1 MRRFFFAGVLI
12 ALTAGEAFARHTQV
26 LTLSDQSLYQDIFAL
41 QEKERWAE
49 ADKKIAQL
57 QDKSLMGHIL
67 ANRYFSVTYRTK
79 ASEIEKWF
87 KLYADH
93 PQAIR
98 MYALG
103 QKKKAKLPGR
113 KPKPIFGS
121 SSGTCSVV
129 FRAEPIDSI
138 ENLSFSYLGSE
149 RRKTAQ
155 KTMRQI
161 AKYIKSGKT
170 LNAKRLIYGQ
180 EAKNLFNERDHD
192 AAHIALAF
200 SYFLDGMDE
209 LGVQEAVPAVKRSG
223 DLLPLGHWKLGLSYW
238 RTGDIKSAAYHFD
251 KVANHKRAYPLLKA
265 AGAFWASR
273 ANLKLGN
280 FAVVNSYLEIA
291 AGHPRTF
298 YGILATHA
306 LGRDLN
312 LAWEKPVLPDDE
324 VTESFSHPT
333 FQRVLAL
340 KQIGQDKL
348 AEQELTALFLKADRS
363 TKALL
368 SVVAE
373 KNGIA
378 EDLTLIS
385 GRLDDDEDGG
395 RYPAPNWTP
404 QNGWKVDK
412 ALVFAFVKQ
421 ESCFNAR
428 ATSSVGAAG
437 LMQIMP
443 DNARELARSLG
454 MQWDRKRLNEPEYNL
469 ALGQQYILWLM
480 RDKNIQNNLIFTA
493 VAYNSGPGSLMKLK
507 KRMKY
512 NDDPL
517 LFIESIPFRETRGF
531 VERIMANYWIYRTLM
546 NQPVFSM
553 DNLIEGKW
561 PTYVALDHPEN

>member
-1 MRRFFFAGVLI
+1 MRRLIFVLFFVIFVGVS
-12 ALTAGEAFARHTQV
+12 AHAERTQV
-26 LTLSDQSLYQDIFAL
+26 LTLSDQSLYQEIFEL
-41 QEKERWAE
+41 QKKERWKE

-57 QDKSLMGHIL
+57 QDKLLMGHVL

-87 KLYADH
+87 KLYGDH

-103 QKKKAKLPGR
+103 QKKNAKLPR
-113 KPKPIFGS
+113 KKPKPLFGN

-129 FRAEPIDSI
+129 FRSEPIDSI
-138 ENLSFSYLGSE
+138 EYLSFSYLGGE

-161 AKYIKSGKT
+161 VKHIKAGQT
-170 LNAKRLIYGQ
+170 LNAKRLIYSK
-180 EAKNLFNERDHD
+180 EAKNLFNKRDHD

-200 SYFLDGMDE
+200 SYFLDGMDDR
-209 LGVQEAVPAVKRSG
+209 VVAEAIPAVKRSG
-223 DLLPLGHWKLGLSYW
+223 HLLPLGDWTLGLSYW
-238 RTGDIKSAAYHFD
+238 RTGDIQSAAYHFD
-251 KVANHKRAYPLLKA
+251 KVANHQRAYPLLKA

-291 AGHPRTF
+291 ARYPRTF

-306 LGRDLN
+306 LGKDLN
-312 LAWEKPVLPDDE
+312 MAWEKPVLPEDE

-340 KQIGQDKL
+340 KQIGEDKL
-348 AEQELTALFLKADRS
+348 AEQELTALFLKADQP

-385 GRLDDDEDGG
+385 GRLDDDEESG

-428 ATSSVGAAG
+428 ATSSAGAVG

-443 DNARELARSLG
+443 DNARELAKSLG
-454 MQWDRKRLNEPEYNL
+454 MKWDRKRLNDPEYNL

-480 RDKNIQNNLIFTA
+480 KDKNIQNNLIFTA
-493 VAYNSGPGSLMKLK
+493 VAYNSGPGSFIKLK

-546 NQPVFSM
+546 NQAVFSM